1 MESLKELLQ
10 SKPDDL
16 NVELK
21 RAFRPL
27 TPHISIDGKELDALT
42 VLVNLT
48 DKTADQKDL
57 LDKVKCKQKLRDEK
71 WWAGCLK
78 TVEYRQSHNLK
89 FPDIRSEGVIRA
101 TTLGQ
106 LPDFLLS
113 SFKLKPHNWAYS
125 HDSSD
130 VNKSALLTNEFSWN
144 GMISCLGNLLK
155 DAEHPL
161 WQKLSKLGCYQKT
174 RKAIAKK
181 LAQIAQTTIKV
192 SLAPNYLTQLS
203 LPDSES
209 SYISLSPVASQS
221 MQSHCYRALE
231 KEYRYTALTRYSRS
245 TNMGV
250 LPMTCGGT
258 LKMLKAVPNFSLTPH
273 HSQIITGK
281 SWLTQ
286 NHIQSLKQYQKY
298 AQYLMPKN
306 KQAAYRR
313 TVKNE
318 IREMVKTWL
327 LTQDHNIDVNTLVE
341 HLNNDLSRFKS
352 AKCFAYEPSITKLL
366 LEIIKGELTES
377 TVVPTN
383 IHRSAEKDSF
393 FAIPNIRVCGAS
405 ALSSPITVGL
415 PSLTAFLGFTHAFER
430 NLNDSFPRLTI
441 NSFAICV
448 HQLQVE
454 KRGLTKEYVQKANH
468 TISPP
473 ATHDDWQCD
482 LMFSLVI
489 KLDRSQSVD
498 ENIVVRALPKRFA
511 RGSAKIA
518 IADFKYIQSFESI
531 EIAIQSLPQ
540 KAGKWLSM
548 HTEPV
553 ESISDILSAIKED
566 RRLTP
571 TCVGYHFLEQPT
583 DKSNSL
589 RGYKHAF
596 SECIIGLIETITFD
610 HNTDINTILWH
621 HRCYQNYLSVQ
632 PRSTHH
638 GTTD

>member
-10 SKPDDL
+10 SRPDDL

-27 TPHISIDGKELDALT
+27 TPHINVNGKELDALT

-48 DKTADQKDL
+48 DRTVDQKNL
-57 LDKVKCKQKLRDEK
+57 LDRAKCKQKLRDEK
-71 WWAGCLK
+71 WWARCLN

-89 FPDIRSEGVIRA
+89 FPDIRSEGIIRA
-101 TTLGQ
+101 TTLGE
-106 LPDFLLS
+106 LPEFLLS
-113 SFKLKPHNWAYS
+113 SSKIPPHHWAYS
-125 HDSSD
+125 HDSCD

-144 GMISCLGNLLK
+144 GVISCLGDFLK
-155 DAEHPL
+155 DVEHPL
-161 WQKLSKLGCYQKT
+161 WQKLNKLGCYQKT

-181 LAQIAQTTIKV
+181 LVQIAQNTIEV
-192 SLAPNYLTQLS
+192 SLTPNYLTQLS
-203 LPDSES
+203 LPDSDNT
-209 SYISLSPVASQS
+209 YISLSPVASQS
-221 MQSHCYRALE
+221 MQSHCYQALE

-250 LPMTCGGT
+250 LPMTCGGA

-273 HSQIITGK
+273 YQINIGK
-281 SWLTQ
+281 SWLTPS
-286 NHIQSLKQYQKY
+286 HIQSLKQYQTLTH
-298 AQYLMPKN
+298 YLMPEN
-306 KQAAYRR
+306 KRVAYCR
-313 TVKNE
+313 TVKNK
-318 IREMVKTWL
+318 IQKMVKAWL
-327 LTQDHNIDVNTLVE
+327 LTQDNTMDVNTLVQ
-341 HLNNDLSRFKS
+341 HLNHDLSRIKL
-352 AKCFAYEPSITKLL
+352 AKYFAYKPSITKLL
-366 LEIIKGELTES
+366 LELIKRQLNEPTTDS
-377 TVVPTN
+377 TNVS
-383 IHRSAEKDSF
+383 RSAEKDSF
-393 FAIPNIRVCGAS
+393 LAIPNIRVCGAS
-405 ALSSPITVGL
+405 ALSSPVTVGL

-489 KLDRSQSVD
+489 KLDRSLSVD

-531 EIAIQSLPQ
+531 ERAIQSLPQ

>member
-10 SKPDDL
+10 SRPEDL
-16 NVELK
+16 NVDLK

-27 TPHISIDGKELDALT
+27 TPHINIDGKELDALT

-57 LDKVKCKQKLRDEK
+57 LDRVKCKQKLRDEK
-71 WWAGCLK
+71 WWARCLK

-101 TTLGQ
+101 TPLGQ
-106 LPDFLLS
+106 LPEFLLS
-113 SFKLKPHNWAYS
+113 SSKFEPHHRAYS
-125 HDSSD
+125 HNSSD
-130 VNKSALLTNEFSWN
+130 VNKSALLTNEFLWN
-144 GMISCLGNLLK
+144 GVISCLGDLLK
-155 DAEHPL
+155 DVEHPL
-161 WQKLSKLGCYQKT
+161 WKKLNKLGCYQKT

-181 LAQIAQTTIKV
+181 LAQIPQTTINV

-203 LPDSES
+203 LPDNDS

-221 MQSHCYRALE
+221 MQSHCYQALE
-231 KEYRYTALTRYSRS
+231 NEYRYTALTRYSRS

-250 LPMTCGGT
+250 LPMTCGGA
-258 LKMLKAVPNFSLTPH
+258 LKMLKTLPNFSLTH
-273 HSQIITGK
+273 HYQINIGK
-281 SWLTQ
+281 SWLTSS
-286 NHIQSLKQYQKY
+286 HIQSLKQYQTHI
-298 AQYLMPKN
+298 QYLMPKN
-306 KQAAYRR
+306 KRVAYRR

-318 IREMVKTWL
+318 IQEMVKAWL
-327 LTQDHNIDVNTLVE
+327 LIQDRTMDVNTLVQ
-341 HLNNDLSRFKS
+341 HLNHDLSRIKLT
-352 AKCFAYEPSITKLL
+352 KCFAYEPSMTKLL
-366 LEIIKGELTES
+366 LGLIKRELNE
-377 TVVPTN
+377 
-383 IHRSAEKDSF
+383 HRSDSTNVGGSEKKDSF

-430 NLNDSFPRLTI
+430 NLNESFPTLAI
-441 NSFAICV
+441 DSFAICV
-448 HQLQVE
+448 HQLHVE
-454 KRGLTKEYVQKANH
+454 KRGLTKEHVQKANH

-482 LMFSLVI
+482 LVFSLVI
-489 KLDRSQSVD
+489 RFNRSLNVD
-498 ENIVVRALPKRFA
+498 ENTIVRALPKRFA
-511 RGSAKIA
+511 RGSARIA
-518 IADFKYIQSFESI
+518 IADFKYIQSFATLEK
-531 EIAIQSLPQ
+531 AIQCLPQ

-548 HTEPV
+548 HIEPI
-553 ESISDILSAIKED
+553 ESIGDVLSAIKED

-571 TCVGYHFLEQPT
+571 TSVGYHFLEDPT
-583 DKSNSL
+583 DKPNSL

-596 SECIIGLIETITFD
+596 SECIIALIEPITFD
-610 HNTDINTILWH
+610 QNTDINTILWH

-632 PRSTHH
+632 PRSTYH

>member
-10 SKPDDL
+10 SRPDDL

-27 TPHISIDGKELDALT
+27 TPHINIDGKELDALT

-48 DKTADQKDL
+48 DKTAVQKDL
-57 LDKVKCKQKLRDEK
+57 LDRVKCKQKLRDEK
-71 WWAGCLK
+71 WWARCLK

-101 TTLGQ
+101 TPLGQ
-106 LPDFLLS
+106 LPEFLLS
-113 SFKLKPHNWAYS
+113 SSKLKPHHWAYS

-130 VNKSALLTNEFSWN
+130 VNKSALLTNEFRWN
-144 GMISCLGNLLK
+144 GVISCLGDLLK

-161 WQKLSKLGCYQKT
+161 WQKLNKLGCYQRT

-181 LAQIAQTTIKV
+181 LAQISQTTINV

-203 LPDSES
+203 LPDNDS

-221 MQSHCYRALE
+221 MQSHCYQALDN
-231 KEYRYTALTRYSRS
+231 EYRFTAITRYSRS

-250 LPMTCGGT
+250 TAMTCGGAF
-258 LKMLKAVPNFSLTPH
+258 KMLKAIPDFSVTPH
-273 HSQIITGK
+273 YRINTEA
-281 SWLTQ
+281 SWLTPK
-286 NHIQSLKQYQKY
+286 HVQSLKQFQQL
-298 AQYLMPKN
+298 AQYLMPQN
-306 KQAAYRR
+306 QRVAYRR
-313 TVKNE
+313 TVKNK
-318 IREMVKTWL
+318 IQEMVKVWL
-327 LTQDHNIDVNTLVE
+327 LTQDNTIDVNTLVQ
-341 HLNNDLSRFKS
+341 HLNHDLSRIKL

-366 LEIIKGELTES
+366 LGLIKRELNE
-377 TVVPTN
+377 
-383 IHRSAEKDSF
+383 HRSDSTNVGGSEKKDSF

-430 NLNDSFPRLTI
+430 NLNESFPTLTI
-441 NSFAICV
+441 DSFAICI
-448 HQLQVE
+448 HQLHVE
-454 KRGLTKEYVQKANH
+454 KRGLTKEYVQKVNH

-482 LMFSLVI
+482 LLFSLVI
-489 KLDRSQSVD
+489 RFNRSLNVD
-498 ENIVVRALPKRFA
+498 ENTIVRALPKRFA

-518 IADFKYIQSFESI
+518 IADFKYIRSFSTLEKT
-531 EIAIQSLPQ
+531 IQFFPQ
-540 KAGKWLSM
+540 KTGKWLSM
-548 HTEPV
+548 HTEPIENV
-553 ESISDILSAIKED
+553 SDILSEVKDNRKLA
-566 RRLTP
+566 P
-571 TCVGYHFLEQPT
+571 SCVGYHFLEEPT
-583 DKSNSL
+583 DKPNSL

-596 SECIIGLIETITFD
+596 SECIIGLIEPITF
-610 HNTDINTILWH
+610 HQNTDINTILWH

-632 PRSTHH
+632 PRSTYH